1 MRDPTSTSDIDE
13 KLGFLVTDI
22 ESAATA
28 FSADQRNSKTRCMT
42 LSWDEEAALTNIAAL
57 EKRMTGLER

>member
-1 MRDPTSTSDIDE
+1 MRDPASASGVDE
-13 KLGFLVTDI
+13 KLGLLVSDI
-22 ESAATA
+22 EPTATA
-28 FSADQRNSKTRCMT
+28 FSEDQGSLKTRCMT